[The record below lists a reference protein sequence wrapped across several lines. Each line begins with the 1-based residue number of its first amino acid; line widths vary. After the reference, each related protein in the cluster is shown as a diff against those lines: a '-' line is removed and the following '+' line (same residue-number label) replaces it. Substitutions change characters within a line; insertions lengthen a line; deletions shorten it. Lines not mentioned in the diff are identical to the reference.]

1 MKTLT
6 TFIIMLGMLLGACA
20 PIIPASQP
28 ASGGEGAVEATP
40 IVITAEV
47 STAVSSGPVNPFG
60 TQVDT
65 PAVDPTFVPPTPLP
79 TLSSGPLSVTELK
92 YKVLDQ
98 FPDFSYCDPD
108 LYPIARGDPAEAAE
122 QRFPEIQANTEVF
135 QTILKHDGMDGLT
148 SFTPEQK
155 QTIYSDYKKL
165 NALYFE
171 LKGDVYQFLVLT
183 GSQGNNGSSIKGTI
197 DGHGTIKILEKQP
210 GYINCPICLALGTL
224 IDTPQGTVSVENLKV
239 GEQVWTKNAAGDR
252 IVGVILQ
259 VGSVRVPSTHQV
271 IHLKLSDGR
280 ELWASPGHP
289 TTDGRR
295 LADLK
300 LGDVYDGAQII
311 LFERVPYQGTST
323 YDLLPSG
330 GTGFYWANGI
340 LMGSTLKP

>member
-6 TFIIMLGMLLGACA
+6 IFIVMLGVLLSACA
-20 PIIPASQP
+20 PIIPASPP
-28 ASGGEGAVEATP
+28 ASGGESTP

-60 TQVDT
+60 TQSNT
-65 PAVDPTFVPPTPLP
+65 PVAYPTPEPPTPLP
-79 TLSSGPLSVTELK
+79 TLPSASLSPTELK

-108 LYPIARGDPAEAAE
+108 LYPIARGDPLEAAE
-122 QRFPEIQANTEVF
+122 QRFPEIQADQEIF
-135 QTILKHDGMDGLT
+135 QAILKHNGMNSST
-148 SFTPEQK
+148 SFTAEQK

-171 LKGDVYQFLVLT
+171 LAGDKYQFQILT
-183 GSQGNNGSSIKGTI
+183 GSENKNGSSIKGTI
-197 DGHGTIKILEKQP
+197 DGNGSIKVLEKQP
-210 GYINCPICLALGTL
+210 GFINCPICLAMGTL
-224 IDTPQGTVSVENLKV
+224 IDTPQGAIRVEDLKV
-239 GEQVWTKNAAGDR
+239 GDQVWTKNAADER

-271 IHLKLSDGR
+271 IHVKLSDGR
-280 ELWASPGHP
+280 ELWVSPGHP
-289 TTDGRR
+289 TVDGRR

-300 LGDVYDGAQII
+300 LGDVYDGAHII
-311 LFERVPYQGTST
+311 LFERVPYQGSST